1 MHKKYII
8 TGCAGFIGSNLTNRL
23 LQNPNN
29 LIVGIDNFSIGHHNF
44 LKDAQKNKNFFLYKA
59 DLLDFNKLKILFS
72 KSDIVIHLAA
82 NADVRYGLI
91 HTKKDLEQNTI
102 ATYNVLEAMRFN
114 KINTIVFSST
124 GSIYG
129 ETNKIP
135 TPEDAPF
142 PIQTSLYG
150 ASKIACEGLIT
161 AFCEAFNMKSI
172 IFRFVSVLGEH
183 YTRGH
188 IYDFYKQLMDNPK
201 NLTILGNGKQRKSYL
216 YVDDCID
223 AILLAL
229 NKCTDRVNIFN
240 LGTDEYYE
248 VKHSVKWIC
257 STLKLNPKLKFTGG
271 ERGWIG
277 DNPFIYLDTKK
288 IRSLGWKPKLNIKD
302 SIIKTVH
309 FLKNN
314 KWLFNKKK

>member
-1 MHKKYII
+1 
-8 TGCAGFIGSNLTNRL
+8 
-23 LQNPNN
+23 
-29 LIVGIDNFSIGHHNF
+29 
-44 LKDAQKNKNFFLYKA
+44 
-59 DLLDFNKLKILFS
+59 
-72 KSDIVIHLAA
+72 
-82 NADVRYGLI
+82 
-91 HTKKDLEQNTI
+91 
-102 ATYNVLEAMRFN
+102 
-114 KINTIVFSST
+114 
-124 GSIYG
+124 
-129 ETNKIP
+129 
-135 TPEDAPF
+135 
-142 PIQTSLYG
+142 
-150 ASKIACEGLIT
+150 
-161 AFCEAFNMKSI
+161 
-172 IFRFVSVLGEH
+172 
-183 YTRGH
+183 
-188 IYDFYKQLMDNPK
+188 MDNPK

>member
-82 NADVRYGLI
+82 NADVRYGPI

-142 PIQTSLYG
+142 PIQTSLYS

-161 AFCEAFNMKSI
+161 AYCQAFNMRSF
-172 IFRFVSVLGEH
+172 IFRFVSILGEH
-183 YTRGH
+183 YNHGH
-188 IYDFYKQLMDNPK
+188 VYDFYKQLMNDGK
-201 NLTILGNGKQRKSYL
+201 NLTVLGNGKQRKSYL
-216 YVDDCID
+216 YVEDCID

-240 LGTDEYYE
+240 LGTNEYCE
-248 VKHSVKWIC
+248 VNSSIKWIC
-257 STLKLNPKLKFTGG
+257 DTLELTPKLKFTGG

-309 FLKNN
+309 FLKSN